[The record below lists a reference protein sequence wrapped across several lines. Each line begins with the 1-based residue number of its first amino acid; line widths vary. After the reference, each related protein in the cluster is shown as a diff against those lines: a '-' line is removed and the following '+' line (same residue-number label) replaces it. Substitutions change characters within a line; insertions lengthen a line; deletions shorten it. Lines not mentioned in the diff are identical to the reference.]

1 MVVILVAW
9 YWFEGNVKKKEDWAE
24 VGWGFRSPPV
34 ISRMSM
40 LWRPGQGDEFSLDDE
55 FGFHVEF
62 EVLQLGVQVE
72 KV

>member
-1 MVVILVAW
+1 M
-9 YWFEGNVKKKEDWAE
+9 KKKEGRANWLRFL
-24 VGWGFRSPPV
+24 GHLPV

-62 EVLQLGVQVE
+62 EVPNWVSRWKRSRSGRE
-72 KV
+72 C

>member
-1 MVVILVAW
+1 M
-9 YWFEGNVKKKEDWAE
+9 AE
-24 VGWGFRSPPV
+24 VSSHLPV

-62 EVLQLGVQVE
+62 EVPNCVQVE